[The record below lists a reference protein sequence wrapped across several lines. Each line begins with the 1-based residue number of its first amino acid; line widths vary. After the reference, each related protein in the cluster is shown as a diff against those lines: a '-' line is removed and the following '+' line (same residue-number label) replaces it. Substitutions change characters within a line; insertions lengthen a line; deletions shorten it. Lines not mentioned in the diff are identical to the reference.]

1 MQGPPFV
8 QGLVFNPTALWD
20 ELFYH
25 HGFRFIHIKL
35 SKSPLLGDVGFWWPR
50 NLNLALWRASITCS
64 LFYRLLWM
72 DIMTW
77 LVWAL
82 GLPKV
87 TAHTCLEP
95 TSSSTGQHLVDAG
108 EERVELHLDV
118 KIIFAITFS
127 HVLAGANMGSLQSIR
142 GELLILI

>member
-1 MQGPPFV
+1 MSR
-8 QGLVFNPTALWD
+8 GLCSTPQPSGVSCFSAIMFSDSSTLNSVKP
-20 ELFYH
+20 
-25 HGFRFIHIKL
+25 
-35 SKSPLLGDVGFWWPR
+35 PLLGHVGFWWPR

-82 GLPKV
+82 GLSRV

-95 TSSSTGQHLVDAG
+95 MSSSTGQHLVDAD
-108 EERVELHLDV
+108 EEGGKLHLDV
-118 KIIFAITFS
+118 KITFAVTFWC
-127 HVLAGANMGSLQSIR
+127 HVLVGTNTGSLQSIR